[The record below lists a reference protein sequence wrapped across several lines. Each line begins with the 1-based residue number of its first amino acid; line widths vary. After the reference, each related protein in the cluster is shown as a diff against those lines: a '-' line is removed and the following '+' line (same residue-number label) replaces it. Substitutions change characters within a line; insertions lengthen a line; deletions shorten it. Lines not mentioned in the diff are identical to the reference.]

1 MAVAG
6 CRGSP
11 SRQPLVPHLV
21 PFSGQQGHG
30 KGEHEFRKVI
40 MITNMLTGCYFGQ
53 REYLGIFCGHI
64 ATHCWGDYGAT
75 PWFFYRTLWWFLAH
89 GTLCRVV
96 ISDAMKKNQKCGKS
110 LPMEHLKS
118 GASGVR
124 QTNLPSWSVIWC
136 LNLNCNDFGNLFF
149 CKTQHVLHLR
159 LNDTII
165 FDATTSER
173 HFPGKRSGWSWWGR

>member
-30 KGEHEFRKVI
+30 NGEHEFKKVK
-40 MITNMLTGCYFGQ
+40 MITHMLTGCYFGQ

-64 ATHCWGDYGAT
+64 ATNCWGDYGAT

-89 GTLCRVV
+89 GILWRVV
-96 ISDAMKKNQKCGKS
+96 ISDAYQEESRVCQVSANVTPKVWCSRG
-110 LPMEHLKS
+110 
-118 GASGVR
+118 
-124 QTNLPSWSVIWC
+124 QTNQSTFLI
-136 LNLNCNDFGNLFF
+136 GNLMLEFKLQWFWWFFF
-149 CKTQHVLHLR
+149 CKTQYVLHLR
-159 LNDTII
+159 LNDTFI

-173 HFPGKRSGWSWWGR
+173 HFPVSPSLAGSCF